1 MKNYGLSSSFLFE
14 RTYIDGLY
22 IISCNGNCVYD
33 SDVFDICKRFVKDNE
48 SFSRKGVLR
57 GLDIQLK
64 YPQAKLIRVSSGCI
78 FDVAVDLRKDSISYG
93 KWFGTYL
100 SADNGKMMYIPEGF
114 AHGFY
119 VVSESALVDF
129 KVSEYWYPD
138 SEICIDY
145 NDSSLAIKWPFLDG
159 EKLIVKDK
167 HAVSLKEFEV
177 LRDSL

>member
-22 IISCNGNCVYD
+22 VISFNGDCVYD
-33 SDVFDICKRFVKDNE
+33 SAAFDICKRFVQDNE
-48 SFSRKGVLR
+48 SFSLKGVLR

-78 FDVAVDLRKDSISYG
+78 FDVAVDLRKNSMSYG
-93 KWFGTYL
+93 KWFGAYL
-100 SADNGKMMYIPEGF
+100 SANNRKMMYIPEGF
-114 AHGFY
+114 ARGFY

-129 KVSEYWYPD
+129 KVSEYWHPD
-138 SEICIDY
+138 SEICIAY
-145 NDSSLAIKWPFLDG
+145 NDYSLDIKWPFLDG

-167 HAVSLKEFEV
+167 RVVTLMELEV
-177 LRDSL
+177 LRDL